1 MGRLLGSLVLIAALV
16 GVSACAQSTPSLV
29 MRSHPSDQ
37 EARADLARL
46 VELAR
51 SSDISAIC
59 EHGTLLCRN
68 NADRAQATAT
78 VPSTAPLVV
87 GSREVADSPLTEGG
101 QSQGGRALK
110 VCGLDGAGHA
120 YGHEILFFGT
130 AEDFTA
136 IEALY
141 WVIGFSESHVVGPT
155 DASPGSEWSACP
167 SGSGT

>member
-1 MGRLLGSLVLIAALV
+1 
-16 GVSACAQSTPSLV
+16 

-37 EARADLARL
+37 EARADLSRL

-51 SSDISAIC
+51 PSGIATLC
-59 EHGTLLCRN
+59 EHGTSLCQE
-68 NADRAQATAT
+68 NADRFGATLT
-78 VPSTAPLVV
+78 IPSTAPVVV
-87 GSREVADSPLTEGG
+87 GSREVADGPLTEGS

-120 YGHEILFFGT
+120 YRHEILFFGT

-155 DASPGSEWSACP
+155 DASVAPEWAACP
-167 SGSGT
+167 AGSGT